1 VTTKKTPSIR
11 VVLKLPTKVADL
23 LVFAQKVHD
32 QMAANSGTL
41 PNPDPALPKLQTDV
55 DNLSSKESLAKTRAE
70 GAVADRDA
78 AREVVEDD
86 LRSERAYVEKTC
98 NASPANA
105 ASIAQDAGMTLR
117 QLPTLAKPPL
127 AAKRGTVSGA
137 VHVVAKAA
145 KGASANAWQ
154 VSTDG
159 GKTWVDL
166 PVTTR
171 ASTEVQSLTV
181 GATVSFRHRALT
193 KAGWGDWSDPVAS
206 TVT

>member
-1 VTTKKTPSIR
+1 
-11 VVLKLPTKVADL
+11 
-23 LVFAQKVHD
+23 
-32 QMAANSGTL
+32 MAANSGTL
-41 PNPDPALPKLQTDV
+41 PTPDPALPKLQTAV
-55 DNLSSKESLAKTRAE
+55 DDLSSKESLAKTRAE

-78 AREVVEDD
+78 AREVVEAID

-137 VHVVAKAA
+137 VHVVAI
-145 KGASANAWQ
+145 GRQGGQRQRVRRSAP
-154 VSTDG
+154 SG